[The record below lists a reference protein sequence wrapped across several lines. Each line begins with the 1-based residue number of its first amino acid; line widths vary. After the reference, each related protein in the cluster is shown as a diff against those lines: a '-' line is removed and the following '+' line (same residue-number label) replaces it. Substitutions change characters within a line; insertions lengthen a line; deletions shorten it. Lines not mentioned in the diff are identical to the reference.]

1 MHLQIVG
8 FFHCHLIIISQMRK
22 IVWILCLHY
31 IGEKMANHSKGN
43 GLVNIPVSWSIWVGG
58 GFKHV
63 SLFSFISPNPK
74 NIHFEIYHYIH
85 VIYFCGHVFFRHF
98 FPRTPVCFSFS
109 EAGVLIPDLVPKV
122 VMLMAALP
130 CKQATIRNGPTKKGR
145 GEKSP
150 RFPTNKSPRWWFQI
164 LKNFIPIW
172 GNDPI

>member
-1 MHLQIVG
+1 MKKWR
-8 FFHCHLIIISQMRK
+8 IIQ
-22 IVWILCLHY
+22 
-31 IGEKMANHSKGN
+31 GGN

-74 NIHFEIYHYIH
+74 NVNFEIYHYIH

-122 VMLMAALP
+122 VMLMASCR
-130 CKQATIRNGPTKKGR
+130 CKATKKRTNQREG
-145 GEKSP
+145 GNKSEVSNP
-150 RFPTNKSPRWWFQI
+150 NRFPANSYNKSR
-164 LKNFIPIW
+164 
-172 GNDPI
+172 